1 MTPFCP
7 FCLLENVLPA
17 IGDYK
22 NASAGYKARCPA
34 HEDRRPSLSIDKA
47 KDNTVLLKCHAGFST
62 RRWSRPDHPGFV
74 SALAETSRKPGKM
87 GVSATATHKDNA
99 KFSRF

>member
-34 HEDRRPSLSIDKA
+34 HEERRPSLSIDKA
-47 KDNTVLLKCHAGFST
+47 KDNTVLLKCHAAV
-62 RRWSRPDHPGFV
+62 PPGGGQGLPSGICFRV
-74 SALAETSRKPGKM
+74 
-87 GVSATATHKDNA
+87 
-99 KFSRF
+99 